1 MRSSYLAF
9 VAVVLDTSS
18 AVPIVGDWNEEKMC
32 KDVQYL
38 ADCYE
43 SMDSFDF
50 SDDQTQESIDKA
62 IQC

>member
-18 AVPIVGDWNEEKMC
+18 AVPIVGGWNEEKMC

-38 ADCYE
+38 ADCY
-43 SMDSFDF
+43 SFMNSFDF
-50 SDDQTQESIDKA
+50 SDAPTQENLDKVY
-62 IQC
+62 